1 MRLEASFP
9 SILKSP
15 TTFTGLI
22 KREEIIVFFYK
33 PVGVSDFPGE

>member
-15 TTFTGLI
+15 RTFTGLI
-22 KREEIIVFFYK
+22 KREEIIAFYK